1 MTVLRQNEEILFEL
15 GGTFDKRIL
24 SVSVSSLKSVPR
36 VNFKKIKLS
45 KFQNLE
51 DALKTKN
58 ITRILLDE
66 KILETAL
73 SETRHT
79 EKELVKSSEFGES
92 KYISPLRKKNV
103 EKEESIE
110 QLAESF
116 QKKDSKEEKK
126 IEEKKIVE
134 EKLIQETDDDLGEQE
149 DEIAVINEKL
159 QEEVR
164 SEIKQE
170 QPVTFNLD
178 AQIVQEEENVI
189 LSPSTVSLPPFKED
203 IISTS
208 GEQTSFVWPPLEH
221 KTGTKKKKNKKNK
234 NLKKPYFL
242 KTDDWVSSEIV
253 KREPEEIRKEEKPV
267 ENLAF
272 PWLSSKQDYFGLDD
286 IVQGSLESELLDV
299 ENTPIVDNLGEISKK
314 KEEPAVEKFEELIF
328 KNKAFE
334 EESKIIENIRIEEI
348 KLQPG
353 MLKALAPEIPDDL
366 LQINVFKDEP
376 GSVNSNVTFTNPL
389 ELPSNIEVSGK
400 AKNMFDK
407 LKGGRLSPVGIILL
421 GGLTATLSY
430 LAWIYVF
437 PEVVSRLDSRHA
449 SEKIV
454 IRNLPNKIPAYNKN
468 SALLRKKQIL
478 ENKKNIQALEQKRN
492 EEENKIALNLITDKD
507 RETSIQTAREALE
520 ERLDPFGEEQVLPP
534 VIETSKDVK
543 EEDKPPPEINLERK
557 QVELVGILSTIDK
570 NLALVNVY
578 TVDYS
583 VVPSDDKAARETKL
597 KTSLGMAVPDRVEV
611 SLLDPIEDWYVKQII
626 KSKSRSDDP
635 MIELVRGDKKFK
647 LKVGQKLLLPEDKP
661 FDEVLAEHL
670 EKYGSKNKSKN
681 EEKVKNSENVKDVD
695 NAKNI
700 KDVKNDD
707 EEE

>member
-1 MTVLRQNEEILFEL
+1 MTVLRQNEEILSEL
-15 GGTFDKRIL
+15 GGTFDKKIL
-24 SVSVSSLKSVPR
+24 SVSISSLNSVPR

-66 KILETAL
+66 RILETGL

-79 EKELVKSSEFGES
+79 EKDLVTFSESGES

-116 QKKDSKEEKK
+116 QKKDFEEEK
-126 IEEKKIVE
+126 VTE
-134 EKLIQETDDDLGEQE
+134 EKLIQETEDDLDEQE
-149 DEIAVINEKL
+149 DEKLVIDEKI
-159 QEEVR
+159 QDEIKT
-164 SEIKQE
+164 EIKQE

-178 AQIVQEEENVI
+178 AQIVQEDENVI

-221 KTGTKKKKNKKNK
+221 KIGTKKRKNKKNK
-234 NLKKPYFL
+234 NSKKPYFL
-242 KTDDWVSSEIV
+242 KTDDQISADVV
-253 KREPEEIRKEEKPV
+253 KEEPEEIKKEKKPV
-267 ENLAF
+267 ENLTF

-299 ENTPIVDNLGEISKK
+299 EDTPIVDKVEEVSKK
-314 KEEPAVEKFEELIF
+314 KEEPAVEKFEELIL
-328 KNKAFE
+328 KNKTFE
-334 EESKIIENIRIEEI
+334 EEPKIVENISIEEI

-353 MLKALAPEIPDDL
+353 MLKALAPEIPNDL
-366 LQINVFKDEP
+366 LQINVFKDEL
-376 GSVNSNVTFTNPL
+376 SVNSNVTFTNPL
-389 ELPSNIEVSGK
+389 ELPSNIEVGGK

-437 PEVVSRLDSRHA
+437 PEVVSRLDSRRA

-454 IRNLPNKIPAYNKN
+454 IRNLPNKITGYSKN
-468 SALLRKKQIL
+468 SALLKKRQTL
-478 ENKKNIQALEQKRN
+478 ENKKNVQGVEQKRN

-507 RETSIQTAREALE
+507 RETSIQSAREALE

-534 VIETSKDVK
+534 IIEISKDAK
-543 EEDKPPPEINLERK
+543 EEDKPPPEITLERK

-578 TVDYS
+578 TVAYS
-583 VVPSDDKAARETKL
+583 VVPNDDKAARETKL

-611 SLLDPIEDWYVKQII
+611 SLLDPVEDWYVKQII
-626 KSKSRSDDP
+626 KSKSRSEDP

-661 FDEVLAEHL
+661 FDEILAEYL
-670 EKYGSKNKSKN
+670 EKYGSKDKSKN
-681 EEKVKNSENVKDVD
+681 EDKMKNSENVKDVD
-695 NAKNI
+695 NAKA

-707 EEE
+707 DEE